1 MDYNSK
7 FVDLLTSQQ
16 RTVFGFAQDSVEL
29 SSSQV
34 PYSGTQAHEAS
45 NFAESPAERRQR
57 RNWTPIDDLVL
68 ISAWLNTSK
77 DPVVGN
83 EQRCGT
89 FWKRVAA
96 YFAVSPKVAGS
107 EQRESSNCK
116 QRWQKINDIVNK
128 FCGAYEAAS
137 REKSSGQNENDIW
150 RELST
155 SKTHGSAK
163 RRKCDDGAQSTT
175 SNGTE
180 TTNGEEDQGATRP
193 PGVKAAKGQRKK
205 KDVADG
211 KKKDLA
217 DGKKLYEFEG
227 MCSIKRE
234 DLAMKEKLSK
244 MKLLESLIAKP
255 EPLADYEEALKKK
268 LITDL
273 SKRVNYDRL
282 LVTFGVENSRSSC
295 DLRLWNDYFSETPTY
310 PDNLF
315 RRRFR
320 MNKPLFMHIVDRLS
334 NEVEFF
340 RQKQDCLGRL
350 SLSPL
355 QKCTAAI
362 RCLAYGTAADTVDEY
377 LRLGSTTTR
386 SCLENFVEGIIN
398 LFGDEYLRRPTPG
411 DLQRLLDIGEH
422 RGFPGMIGSIDCMHW
437 EWKNCPTAWKG
448 TLNDINVLDRS
459 PVFDDII
466 KGQVPQ
472 VNFFVNGREY
482 HMAYYL
488 TDGIYPKWATFIQ
501 SIPIPQGPKAVLFA
515 QHQEAVRKDVERAFG
530 VLQARFAIVKNP
542 ALFGD
547 KVKIEKIMRAC
558 IILHNMIVEDE
569 RDGYTQYDVS
579 EFQQGEDTGSSHVDL
594 DFSTDMPTNIANMM
608 GVRTR
613 IRDRQMHQQLKAD
626 LVEHIWRK

>member
-1 MDYNSK
+1 MGRIGYSGTRVREPAFETQVSLFPVETCTTQFIPPLSSSSFDFSTIQQNQS
-7 FVDLLTSQQ
+7 VDLLDDPRLRLAVSVHVIDEESLRVCVLRRSDQE
-16 RTVFGFAQDSVEL
+16 RGSRDMSRFFNEEEYNFNKDSVEL

-128 FCGAYEAAS
+128 FCGAYEAAKL
-137 REKSSGQNENDIW
+137 RNDQKW

-273 SKRVNYDRL
+273 
-282 LVTFGVENSRSSC
+282 
-295 DLRLWNDYFSETPTY
+295 
-310 PDNLF
+310 
-315 RRRFR
+315 
-320 MNKPLFMHIVDRLS
+320 
-334 NEVEFF
+334 
-340 RQKQDCLGRL
+340 
-350 SLSPL
+350 
-355 QKCTAAI
+355 
-362 RCLAYGTAADTVDEY
+362 LA
-377 LRLGSTTTR
+377 
-386 SCLENFVEGIIN
+386 
-398 LFGDEYLRRPTPG
+398 
-411 DLQRLLDIGEH
+411 
-422 RGFPGMIGSIDCMHW
+422 
-437 EWKNCPTAWKG
+437 
-448 TLNDINVLDRS
+448 
-459 PVFDDII
+459 
-466 KGQVPQ
+466 
-472 VNFFVNGREY
+472 
-482 HMAYYL
+482 
-488 TDGIYPKWATFIQ
+488 
-501 SIPIPQGPKAVLFA
+501 
-515 QHQEAVRKDVERAFG
+515 
-530 VLQARFAIVKNP
+530 
-542 ALFGD
+542 
-547 KVKIEKIMRAC
+547 
-558 IILHNMIVEDE
+558 
-569 RDGYTQYDVS
+569 
-579 EFQQGEDTGSSHVDL
+579 
-594 DFSTDMPTNIANMM
+594 
-608 GVRTR
+608 
-613 IRDRQMHQQLKAD
+613 
-626 LVEHIWRK
+626 